1 MSTLRLPL
9 HAEHGPSISR
19 AGALSGAM
27 SINLLVIGALLLPAA
42 IDQVQRGP
50 SRAPEAL
57 TVVERVVEIAAA
69 AAVPSPPPTPVSR
82 PAPAPQPPI
91 PVPAPPQL
99 QPVVVNTPG
108 PPVAVA
114 PTPALEPSV
123 PAAASSTP
131 AGIDSTALAY
141 IDAPLPAYPLLAKRK
156 GWEGTVLLQ
165 VRVDARGRPVSVEV
179 LRSSGHRVLDE
190 AARRAVAATWTFRPA
205 LRDGLPVEAVGKVPV
220 AFSLGRG

>member
-9 HAEHGPSISR
+9 HAQHGPSLAR

-27 SINLLVIGALLLPAA
+27 TVNLLVIGALLLPAA

-50 SRAPEAL
+50 SSKPDAL
-57 TVVERVVEIAAA
+57 TVVERVVELAAA
-69 AAVPSPPPTPVSR
+69 AAVPTPPPVPVPVRS
-82 PAPAPQPPI
+82 PLPKPPV
-91 PVPAPPQL
+91 PVPAVPQ
-99 QPVVVNTPG
+99 QQVVVIGTEG
-108 PPVAVA
+108 PPVAPA
-114 PTPALEPSV
+114 PAV
-123 PAAASSTP
+123 AAASAATLPPSAP
-131 AGIDSTALAY
+131 AGVDSTTLAY
-141 IDAPLPAYPLLAKRK
+141 IDAPIPDYPRIAMRK

-165 VRVDARGRPVSVEV
+165 VRVDARGRPVSVQV

-190 AARRAVAATWTFRPA
+190 AARRAVSTHWRFRPA